1 MHCEERGYEPT
12 AVAARARWKC
22 ASASPRR
29 TATSWYCRS
38 VYFLECQLK
47 CTNDIL
53 NRLSWKPGVGKLSEK
68 HIGPCHL
75 QICSLKKQNW
85 SAEMWL
91 EKWPLRSDICLQRI
105 VSVVSSMHMVIFSQ
119 FKRCFA
125 IIWGKK
131 SASVQSKSSLR
142 SFWNWAFVLTTAT
155 VA

>member
-1 MHCEERGYEPT
+1 MHCVERGYEPT
-12 AVAARARWKC
+12 AVAARARWVVHWKC
-22 ASASPRR
+22 ASASPY
-29 TATSWYCRS
+29 SH
-38 VYFLECQLK
+38 LL
-47 CTNDIL
+47 IL
-53 NRLSWKPGVGKLSEK
+53 QIRLLFGMSTEMYKWHFEPAELVGKLSEK

-85 SAEMWL
+85 SAELWL

-105 VSVVSSMHMVIFSQ
+105 VSVVSSTVIFSQ
-119 FKRCFA
+119 FKRCFS

-131 SASVQSKSSLR
+131 RASVQSKSSLR